1 MRGIV
6 GSQPSGQTV
15 HVLAENILV
24 LFGCTSGDANVDVLD
39 LRGDWAAPPT
49 PAMRLAMADAEVGDD
64 NSVEDPTVLRLE
76 RMAAEMLGKEA
87 ALFVPSGT
95 MGNLIAM
102 LTLAPWGT
110 EVIAGEGSHVVSA
123 EQGGASVLGGRA
135 MRTLPLDH
143 QGRMDPAAITKA
155 ILPDDIHYPRT
166 GLLCL
171 ENTQN
176 HCGGVALD
184 VETMRDQTTPARDAG
199 IPVHLDGSRIWNAAA
214 ALGVSEAEIAGSC
227 DTIQA
232 CLSKGLAAPVG
243 SVLAGSGAAM
253 AQARRHRKL
262 LGGGMRQAGVIAA
275 AGIVALEEM
284 RPRIGEDHA
293 RARCLAETLANEPGL
308 SIDLE
313 TVQTNL
319 VYATTGP
326 DVNAEALGAAMEQD
340 GVRISAFGPNSL
352 RFAIHYAIDDAGIER
367 TIATT
372 RAALARV

>member
-1 MRGIV
+1 M
-6 GSQPSGQTV
+6 

-49 PAMRLAMADAEVGDD
+49 PAMRRAMADAEVGDD

-76 RMAAEMLGKEA
+76 RIAAEMLGKEA
-87 ALFVPSGT
+87 ALFMPSGT

-143 QGRMDPAAITKA
+143 QGRMDPAAIDKA

-184 VETMRDQTTPARDAG
+184 VETMREQVAPARDAG

-214 ALGVSEAEIAGSC
+214 ALDVSEAEIAASC
-227 DTIQA
+227 DTVQA

-284 RPRIGEDHA
+284 RSRIGEDHA
-293 RARCLAETLANEPGL
+293 RARCLAETLAEEPGL

-319 VYATTGP
+319 VYAKTSP
-326 DVNAEALGAAMEQD
+326 DVNAEALGAAMEQE

-372 RAALARV
+372 RAALAHM